1 MNLNSFF
8 KNWFEGEGYPNYE
21 VLWRNESNHQVIV
34 TIKQKTSDQSV
45 PFFDMPIELEL
56 NDGNQDTLIKVNHQF
71 SGQDF
76 ILDLNFTPNQL
87 NFDPN
92 RWLLAKSKVS
102 NIVDAGNL
110 GKITIALKPNP
121 TKENLHVIFSKAVAL
136 KEIKIY
142 TSQGALLKSLAF
154 NGNFS
159 LSENIYLADL
169 SDGYYLL
176 KIVTDEAVLSSPF
189 VKF

>member
-1 MNLNSFF
+1 M
-8 KNWFEGEGYPNYE
+8 
-21 VLWRNESNHQVIV
+21 
-34 TIKQKTSDQSV
+34 
-45 PFFDMPIELEL
+45 
-56 NDGNQDTLIKVNHQF
+56 
-71 SGQDF
+71 
-76 ILDLNFTPNQL
+76 
-87 NFDPN
+87 
-92 RWLLAKSKVS
+92 
-102 NIVDAGNL
+102 
-110 GKITIALKPNP
+110 KPNP

>member
-1 MNLNSFF
+1 
-8 KNWFEGEGYPNYE
+8 
-21 VLWRNESNHQVIV
+21 
-34 TIKQKTSDQSV
+34 
-45 PFFDMPIELEL
+45 MPIELEL